1 MVIRADEVP
10 PVGRMVT
17 VQPEMPPDSVSLS
30 PDLPQMVAFDDSAAS
45 LVPLSHNQ
53 VRVDDSQDI
62 LVEGTVFEVSPD
74 NSRSVLMRPSGV
86 SARTPVG
93 NCPFPAAVNPFSD
106 PVLGDP
112 IAFAQCAMIPGSDT
126 PMTLP
131 VYTMPSGFSL
141 MPGQS
146 GVETIR
152 ASAESSQVEG
162 WSAGTPQT
170 DYVCD
175 GLAGLSVSHYIIYGA
190 GSH

>member
-1 MVIRADEVP
+1 MEITGAASQLLVRTVDLPPELRTGDIPGGVGTADLTMVIRADEVP

-62 LVEGTVFEVSPD
+62 MVEGTVFEVSPD

-93 NCPFPAAVNPFSD
+93 NCPFPPAVNPFSD

-112 IAFAQCAMIPGSDT
+112 IAFAQCAMIPGRI
-126 PMTLP
+126 LP
-131 VYTMPSGFSL
+131 
-141 MPGQS
+141 
-146 GVETIR
+146 
-152 ASAESSQVEG
+152 
-162 WSAGTPQT
+162 
-170 DYVCD
+170 
-175 GLAGLSVSHYIIYGA
+175 
-190 GSH
+190 